1 MGPALFG
8 YKDFQKKNKMKKPR
22 QYYPTMKQDEIIT
35 KVCEKSITFI
45 KFRCAK
51 SKSESWN
58 LVWVR
63 FSRNGIKKNPDFD
76 LNFCPIRCGMVEINN
91 F

>member
-22 QYYPTMKQDEIIT
+22 QYFPTMKQDEIIT

-45 KFRCAK
+45 KFGCAK
-51 SKSESWN
+51 SKSES
-58 LVWVR
+58 
-63 FSRNGIKKNPDFD
+63 
-76 LNFCPIRCGMVEINN
+76 
-91 F
+91 